1 MASRYGGKIINDNLL
16 LCLDGANINPTYNNF
31 NNTDIVTEFVNLKP
45 NGSSNEET
53 LEMGIDPWGRTSV
66 LDRSLN
72 NDTTSNYDGGDT
84 SNIYTG
90 IDSSVKYRFTYW
102 FKVDEKGNNGR
113 LYFGLYGYNSSSSNI
128 GINNNGGTSSTT
140 NPYFSYPNHHSSVFE
155 EGKWYMFV
163 AYVHPAGSTNVTDS
177 TAGFYNVATGLKIT
191 NPSDG
196 NVSHNAVWDSTH
208 TKTRFRYY
216 LYYSTDPNVKM
227 SWYESRIEKVDGNE
241 PSITDMLNSP
251 PDRLNDL
258 TNNGYNARSRN
269 GLSYNSSDKSLGFTA
284 DDNSH
289 LIIPAYSDLDITG
302 DMTIECWVNLN
313 STMNGAFCILATKRS
328 DSDYTAPFV
337 LYFDDRLGQNQFTIL
352 LGGGSPN
359 YTIVGDNNNF
369 NGVYGKWDH
378 VVFTISGT
386 AMTMYVNGTQGG
398 TGTFSGTRQTNT
410 TPLRLGGVYSYYTT
424 NYMLN
429 GKIGAFRMY
438 TNALSSTEILNN
450 YNMSKSRF
458 GL

>member
-1 MASRYGGKIINDNLL
+1 MASRYGGKIINDKLL
-16 LCLDGANINPTYNNF
+16 LCLDGANVNPTYNNF

-53 LEMGIDPWGRTSV
+53 LEMGLDPWGRTTV

-84 SNIYTG
+84 SNTYTG
-90 IDSSVKYRFTYW
+90 VDSSVKYRFTYW
-102 FKVDEKGNNGR
+102 FRVDEKGNNGN
-113 LYFGLYGYNSSSSNI
+113 LYFGLYGYNSSGSNI
-128 GINNNGGTSSTT
+128 AIRNNGGSSGTT
-140 NPYFSYPNHHSSVFE
+140 NPYFSYPGHTNSQFE

-163 AYVHPAGSTNVTDS
+163 AYVHPAGSTNPTDT
-177 TAGFYNVATGLKIT
+177 TAGFYDVATGLKIT
-191 NPSDG
+191 NPSSG

-208 TKTRFRYY
+208 TKTQYRYY

-227 SWYESRIEKVDGNE
+227 SWYESRIEKIDGNE
-241 PSITDMLNSP
+241 PSITDMLNAP

-269 GLSYNSSDKSLGFTA
+269 GLSYNSSDKSLSFTA
-284 DDNSH
+284 NDTSH
-289 LIIPAYSDLDITG
+289 LIIPSYSDLDITG

-313 STMNGAFCILATKRS
+313 STMNGALCELAIKRS
-328 DSDYTAPFV
+328 NSDYTSPFG
-337 LYFDDRLGQNQFTIL
+337 LYFEDRSGQNLFAVL
-352 LGGGSPN
+352 LGGGGST
-359 YTIVGDNNNF
+359 YTIVGSNNNF

-398 TGTFSGTRQTNT
+398 TATFSGTRQTNT
-410 TPLRLGGVYSYYTT
+410 TPLRLGGIYSYYTG
-424 NYMLN
+424 NYMLD
-429 GKIGAFRMY
+429 GKIGAYRMY
-438 TNALSSTEILNN
+438 TKALNSAEVLNN
-450 YNMSKSRF
+450 YNTSKSRF